1 MILRRRCLSF
11 ACMAEP
17 RSGRSRNRA
26 ELVAWRRLVAAAAH
40 VAWPAGQLPVSVSV
54 LLRITHYAQ
63 RQRAD
68 MDNIIKPI
76 QDALEGIA
84 YTNDRLVTD
93 VTGQLAEHR

>member
-1 MILRRRCLSF
+1 M
-11 ACMAEP
+11 
-17 RSGRSRNRA
+17 
-26 ELVAWRRLVAAAAH
+26 AWRCFVAAAAN

-68 MDNIIKPI
+68 MGNIIKPI

-84 YTNDRLVTD
+84 
-93 VTGQLAEHR
+93 